1 MPDKRSGIPIWTPA
15 RLLALCAANAA
26 VIGAVLM
33 IYSTGRSVLLREV
46 RAKAVQ
52 LATLV
57 SQNVDPALLAQI
69 HEESDMQGEAYRRVL
84 ADFQRVRDSLDDIR
98 YVYAMRPRPDLGPH
112 QWAFIVDAD
121 PDDEDAN
128 GDGVIS
134 DDEKGARPGMKY
146 DATEIPAMERA
157 LRGPDADRS
166 FTRDA
171 WGEWMSGYAPIKDPT
186 GKAVAVLG
194 VDVPVTEFREK
205 MRIANWGAGAALAVL
220 LGLINLSLHMIFAKS
235 RAIAQIRALDAELH
249 ERNELLSSRN
259 EELARTNDSLD
270 RTVRELNERERI
282 MAEELRLAQEVQERF
297 LPREFPLR
305 EQLRCAA
312 LYRACSLIGG
322 DLYDAFTIGTRT
334 GAFFIADVSGHG
346 VSAALVTAILKV
358 SIERHAH
365 LLEAAFAEGHGR
377 ETPALQAFLHAMN
390 SAVAGAMRPGGFVT
404 FCLFVLRTDTG
415 GVWFANAGHNPPA
428 IWTARDHRCHFF
440 EVPAN
445 LPLGLVSDWNY
456 EIREVSIGRGDKVIL
471 YTDGLIELNDESGF
485 EFGMERLLGAI
496 DRSGSERPDAL
507 LAQITVA
514 TSSFASGQPPADD
527 MAMVVVEYVG
537 SGEC

>member
-1 MPDKRSGIPIWTPA
+1 MPHRHRGFPIWTPG
-15 RLLALCAANAA
+15 RVLALVAANLA
-26 VIGAVLM
+26 VVGAVMM
-33 IYSTGRSVLLREV
+33 IYATGRSVLLREV
-46 RAKAVQ
+46 RAKAIQ

-57 SQNVDPALLAQI
+57 SQNVDPALLARI
-69 HEESDMQGEAYRRVL
+69 DDESDMQGEAYRKVL
-84 ADFQRVRDSLDDIR
+84 ADLQRVRNSLEDIR
-98 YVYAMRPRPDLGPH
+98 YVYTMRPRPELGPH
-112 QWAFIVDAD
+112 AWSFIVDAD
-121 PDDEDAN
+121 PDDEDAD
-128 GDGVIS
+128 GDGRIS

-146 DATEIPAMERA
+146 DGSTVPAMKRA
-157 LRGPDADRS
+157 LLGPDADHK
-166 FTRDA
+166 FTKDA
-171 WGEWMSGYAPIKDPT
+171 WGEWMSGYAPIHDAT
-186 GKAVAVLG
+186 GRAVAILG

-205 MRIANWGAGAALAVL
+205 MRIANWAATGGLVVL
-220 LGLINLSLHMIFAKS
+220 LALINFSLHMIFAKS
-235 RAIAQIRALDAELH
+235 RAIAVIRALDQELH
-249 ERNELLSSRN
+249 ARNEQLSARN
-259 EELARTNDSLD
+259 QELAQTNDSLD

-282 MAEELRLAQEVQERF
+282 MAEELRLAQEVQQRF
-297 LPREFPLR
+297 LPREFPFR
-305 EQLRCAA
+305 ENLRCAA

-322 DLYDAFTIGTRT
+322 DLYDAFTVGTGT
-334 GAFFIADVSGHG
+334 AAFFIADVSGHG

-390 SAVAGAMRPGGFVT
+390 DAVAGAMRPGGFVT
-404 FCLFVLRTDTG
+404 FCLFVVRTDTG
-415 GVWFANAGHNPPA
+415 AVWFANAGHNPPA
-428 IWTARDHRCHFF
+428 IWAAADHHCYFF

-456 EIREVSIGRGDKVIL
+456 EIREVAIRPGDKVIL

-496 DRSGSERPDAL
+496 NRSGSERPDAL

-527 MAMVVVEYVG
+527 MAMVVVEYLG
-537 SGEC
+537 KPG